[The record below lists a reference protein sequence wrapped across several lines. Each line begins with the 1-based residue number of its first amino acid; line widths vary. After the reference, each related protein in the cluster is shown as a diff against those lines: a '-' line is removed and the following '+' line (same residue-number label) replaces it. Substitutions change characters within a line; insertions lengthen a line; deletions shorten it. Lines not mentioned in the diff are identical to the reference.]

1 MSEEGGQKPE
11 TGNRKPEKEVSPSQV
26 SAFRPQVSLFELALT
41 FNHIALASFGGGLSA
56 WSREVVVVERKWM
69 TEEEFLSALTMCRIL
84 PGANQVNL
92 AVFVGNKMGGV
103 PGAFAAIFGLTLVP
117 VLIVLAMGY
126 GYFAY
131 NDVPALGSILKGAAA
146 AAVALTLSMAI
157 KTGQKCL
164 GSPVAI
170 MLFLAIFVLNGL
182 LRTSLLHCL
191 ALLAPL
197 SLLWGW
203 PRKGKEAE

>member
-1 MSEEGGQKPE
+1 MKEERNDADGAAPDVRAK
-11 TGNRKPEKEVSPSQV
+11 
-26 SAFRPQVSLFELALT
+26 VSLFELALT

-56 WSREVVVVERKWM
+56 WSREVVVVEKKWM
-69 TEEEFLSALTMCRIL
+69 SDEEFLSAITMCRIL

-117 VLIVLAMGY
+117 VLLVLAMGY
-126 GYFAY
+126 GYFTFHH
-131 NDVPALGSILKGAAA
+131 VPALQNILRGAAA
-146 AAVALTLSMAI
+146 AAVALTLAMAV
-157 KTGQKCL
+157 KTGKKCL
-164 GSPVAI
+164 GGIVPVA
-170 MLFLAIFVLNGL
+170 LFAGIFLLNGIFRMHL
-182 LRTSLLHCL
+182 LPCL

-203 PRKGKEAE
+203 PRGRKTP